1 MGENAGLGTKIL
13 WVRLAACVLVS
24 GIVGWRDDPNM
35 LLIIIN
41 VIFVELISKISK
53 NESVFLS
60 LV

>member
-1 MGENAGLGTKIL
+1 MC
-13 WVRLAACVLVS
+13 WLAALLD
-24 GIVGWRDDPNM
+24 GEIDDPNI

-60 LV
+60 FV